1 MSQSSTFPGT
11 YYHTLSAKINAR
23 PLVTGTAL
31 AATISLLWVISD
43 FRAWKSFG
51 TGGTPPTWSGYWRMT
66 KLRVNRFLLFGKDN
80 LTDPS
85 PLSTTGPTYLDATKV
100 PARGGPRPK
109 TQSRTMPQ
117 RQIPYGKDIVAEGVR
132 DRVANLVATFAARY
146 PDILELR
153 PSKTEGG
160 SSDAIY
166 GNPNLQTLTPRTKS
180 NPLLGTEIAHA
191 HGAEGSLHLWL
202 TEKDARTVVE
212 KGWGERFP
220 LTFIDKGWILVYAP
234 RTMAEVDVVEVI
246 VKAAISHVT
255 GVEI

>member
-1 MSQSSTFPGT
+1 MSQSSTFPGA
-11 YYHTLSAKINAR
+11 YYHALSAKINSR
-23 PLVTGTAL
+23 PLVTGTAV
-31 AATISLLWVISD
+31 AATISVLWVISD
-43 FRAWKSFG
+43 FRAWKAFG

-66 KLRVNRFLLFGKDN
+66 KIRVNRILLFGKDD

-85 PLSTTGPTYLDATKV
+85 SLSTNGPTYLD
-100 PARGGPRPK
+100 PAKIPTREGARPK

-117 RQIPYGKDIVAEGVR
+117 RQIPYGKNIVAEGVR
-132 DRVANLVATFAARY
+132 DRVDNLVATFAAKY

-160 SSDAIY
+160 STDAIY
-166 GNPNLQTLTPRTKS
+166 ANPNLQTLTPRTKS
-180 NPLLGTEIAHA
+180 NPILGTEIAHA
-191 HGAEGSLHLWL
+191 HPAEGSLHLWL

-220 LTFIDKGWILVYAP
+220 LSFIDKGWIMVYAP
-234 RTMAEVDVVEVI
+234 RTIAEVEVVEVI